1 MGIQMETKEIIPI
14 VFGILIFIIGFII
27 TIIPNRAINWLN
39 EFIKE
44 LVYLP
49 DNFIKIIGY
58 ILGLIGIAILVI
70 TILGR

>member
-1 MGIQMETKEIIPI
+1 MEVKEIIPI
-14 VFGILIFIIGFII
+14 VFGILIFIFGFTI

-44 LVYLP
+44 FVYLP
-49 DNFIKIIGY
+49 DNLVHIIGY
-58 ILGLIGIAILVI
+58 ILGLIGIAIVVI